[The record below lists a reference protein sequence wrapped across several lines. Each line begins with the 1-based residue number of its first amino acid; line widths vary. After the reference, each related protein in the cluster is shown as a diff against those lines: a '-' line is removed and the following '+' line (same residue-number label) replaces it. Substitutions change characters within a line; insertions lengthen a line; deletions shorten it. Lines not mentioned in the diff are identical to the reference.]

1 MCNEIQRRKVDAA
14 PFIWCWRDSVRRSD
28 LRDIGVEEGKRRGK
42 GLALPATLRTIVL
55 GASVLWWKRAQK
67 GHDRMVVA
75 AFVAAARQSASGGRD
90 QNNHYQRVTAISPR
104 GQVTEEQFGNNTVE
118 SAIFDDSTGLW
129 VSIYASGLPH
139 ETLPAPCQS
148 APVSMVKQLDYTYD
162 LFTNLRSQKKT
173 FYLRNASGQITCNGT
188 QAASANATETYAYDD
203 LQRLTGASRV
213 WTGMAWQAPTT
224 PSDSYDYDD
233 LGNFKSKSDYADK
246 YTYNVTRPD
255 LTPLPHA
262 VGAVSLGGV
271 TKATFT
277 YDANGNLTDGDGR
290 HIDFDDFDRPVK
302 ITMGSVTTFFR
313 YAPDGS
319 RYLQQTTTSSS
330 TMPVTK
336 TIYYVGKYYERVDW
350 SDGKTTEE
358 HTYIGPSI
366 AIYQSGSKRDVRY
379 MHLDRLGSVEA
390 VTNTLGAE
398 VTGDAHSFDAFGR
411 PRARDWQVQDKL
423 HPNGDFGAT
432 TEHGFTGHEHLDDTY
447 LIHMNGRVYDYRLGR
462 FLSVDPIISGT
473 NRQALN
479 PYTYIMNNPFS
490 GVDPTGYAPEKRDTP
505 DKDKKKEGEK
515 GNVTGSHIP
524 GHVFAGSNLSI
535 SGHNVNAHTILQPNG
550 SSNEATAAGGGNKAN
565 PTNSAAE
572 KGGPQQVAN
581 GPGQAS
587 DSGGIMDG
595 AKQLRLAA
603 HGLIP
608 PNPFLCVPPQT
619 WIGCGSLKIE

>member
-1 MCNEIQRRKVDAA
+1 
-14 PFIWCWRDSVRRSD
+14 
-28 LRDIGVEEGKRRGK
+28 
-42 GLALPATLRTIVL
+42 
-55 GASVLWWKRAQK
+55 
-67 GHDRMVVA
+67 
-75 AFVAAARQSASGGRD
+75 
-90 QNNHYQRVTAISPR
+90 
-104 GQVTEEQFGNNTVE
+104 
-118 SAIFDDSTGLW
+118 
-129 VSIYASGLPH
+129 
-139 ETLPAPCQS
+139 
-148 APVSMVKQLDYTYD
+148 MVKQLDYTYD

-173 FYLRNASGQITCNGT
+173 FYLRSSSGQITCNGT
-188 QAASANATETYAYDD
+188 QAATANATETYAYDD

-246 YTYNVTRPD
+246 YTYNITRSD

-271 TKATFT
+271 TKATFS
-277 YDANGNLTDGDGR
+277 YDPNGNLTDGDGR

-330 TMPVTK
+330 STAVTK
-336 TIYYVGKYYERVDW
+336 TVYYVGKYYERVDW

-366 AIYQSGSKRDVRY
+366 AVYQSGSKRDVRY

-390 VTNTLGAE
+390 VTNALGAE
-398 VTGDAHSFDAFGR
+398 VTGDAHSFDAFGK

-462 FLSVDPIISGT
+462 FLTVDPVISGT
-473 NRQALN
+473 DSQALN
-479 PYTYIMNNPFS
+479 PYSYVGNNPFS
-490 GVDPTGYAPEKRDTP
+490 GKDPTGYYTETSAEL
-505 DKDKKKEGEK
+505 
-515 GNVTGSHIP
+515 GSHVRRETKESVAAKID
-524 GHVFAGSNLSI
+524 AGMKSGTINAKTSVDEASKTLKTDIKSAFYGTGLKFSASGANGAQPQGTKSQSGPTSN
-535 SGHNVNAHTILQPNG
+535 AQ
-550 SSNEATAAGGGNKAN
+550 
-565 PTNSAAE
+565 
-572 KGGPQQVAN
+572 
-581 GPGQAS
+581 GPGQVAAQDPATNAGLHADIAAWAHQEAVGAHQQHSGEHGPMYAKWDMNTVTPELS
-587 DSGGIMDG
+587 DALEQAEDNPEIGDRIR
-595 AKQLRLAA
+595 ALRLDPKATIRFEQWSPLVLPPGGA
-603 HGLIP
+603 HSGTDFNMADGTSVSHVQFNLERAQAGMQKYFGVGISLVQIITHELGHIEEQLTEFRDPNADHNTYQVRSNATGLYFE
-608 PNPFLCVPPQT
+608 NVMRGSGPFRKSHDVEFKPR
-619 WIGCGSLKIE
+619 